1 MILRLHRVAYPFAV
15 LAALLALY
23 FFWGPSTPPN
33 SIRQL
38 SGLTMGTSYRI
49 QLVDVPVGKSEQQIS
64 LDVSALLTEMDKGIF
79 STYADTSE
87 LSRLNRHPVNTPF
100 EASTHLLEVLS
111 LAIEISELTDGA
123 FDVTIGPLVNLWG
136 FGPKI
141 NPADA
146 VPPDV
151 EIQARRNQI
160 GFENVIIDRDGSKI
174 TKRRSLFIDLSAI
187 AKGYGVDQLARYFDD
202 LGVESYF
209 LEIGGELK
217 IKGLKPGGLSWVP
230 AIEAPMDSASQVYQV
245 FFSRGETIAVAGS
258 GDYRNYFESDGVR
271 YSHEIDPR
279 TGYPVDHSLAA
290 AYVID
295 ESAATADALATAF
308 MVMGL
313 EDARALAGSMGQAVY
328 FIYKN
333 SGDGFLDYASDE
345 FAIYMED

>member
-1 MILRLHRVAYPFAV
+1 MISQPRRLAFPFAF
-15 LAALLALY
+15 LAALLGFYL
-23 FFWGPSTPPN
+23 FWSSSAPPA
-33 SIRQL
+33 IRQL

-49 QLVDVPVGKSEQQIS
+49 QLLDLPAGKSEQQVS
-64 LDVSALLTEMDKGIF
+64 MDVSALLTEMDKGIF

-87 LSRLNRHPVNTPF
+87 LSRLNRHPINTPF
-100 EASTHLLEVLS
+100 VASSHLIEVLS

-136 FGPKI
+136 FGPEI
-141 NPADA
+141 NPSDA
-146 VPPDV
+146 VPADSD
-151 EIQARRNQI
+151 IAARLSGV
-160 GFENVIIDRDGSKI
+160 GFKNIAIDLNASKI
-174 TKRRSLFIDLSAI
+174 TKLSSLFVDLSAV
-187 AKGYGVDQLARYFDD
+187 AKGYGVDQLASYFDD

-230 AIEAPMDSASQVYQV
+230 AIEAPVDSASQVYQV
-245 FFSRGETIAVAGS
+245 FFSRGESIAVAGS
-258 GDYRNYFESDGVR
+258 GDYRNYFERDGVR

-279 TGYPVDHSLAA
+279 TGYPISHSLAA

-313 EDARALAGSMGQAVY
+313 EESRALARSMSQAVY

-333 SGDGFLDYASDE
+333 GDGFRDYASAE
-345 FAIYMED
+345 FATYMED

>member
-1 MILRLHRVAYPFAV
+1 MIHRLRRAAYP
-15 LAALLALY
+15 LAFLTALLALY
-23 FFWGPSTPPN
+23 FFGGASPPPN
-33 SIRQL
+33 PIRQL

-49 QLVDVPVGKSEQQIS
+49 QLVDVPRGKSEQQIS

-79 STYADTSE
+79 STYADASE
-87 LSRLNRHPVNTPF
+87 LSRLNRHPVNIPF

-111 LAIEISELTDGA
+111 LAKDISELTGGA

-146 VPPDV
+146 VPPDA
-151 EIQARRNQI
+151 EIQARINQM
-160 GFENVIIDRDGSKI
+160 GYENVVIDKDGSKI

-187 AKGYGVDQLARYFDD
+187 AKGYVVDQLARYFDD

-279 TGYPVDHSLAA
+279 TGYPIDHSLAA

-295 ESAATADALATAF
+295 ESAARADALATAF

-313 EDARALAGSMGQAVY
+313 EDARALAGSLGQAVY

-333 SGDGFLDYASDE
+333 PGDGFLDYASDE
-345 FAIYMED
+345 FATYMED

>member
-1 MILRLHRVAYPFAV
+1 MISGLRRLVFPLAV
-15 LAALLALY
+15 LAALIGFILY
-23 FFWGPSTPPN
+23 WVSSAPVT
-33 SIRQL
+33 IRQL

-49 QLVDVPVGKSEQQIS
+49 QLVELPQGKSEQQIS

-87 LSRLNRHPVNTPF
+87 LSRLNRHPLNTPF
-100 EASTHLLEVLS
+100 EASSHLIEVLS
-111 LAIEISELTDGA
+111 LAIEISELTGGA

-136 FGPKI
+136 FGPEI
-141 NPADA
+141 NPDDA
-146 VPPDV
+146 VPADSDIAARLSDV
-151 EIQARRNQI
+151 GFRNI
-160 GFENVIIDRDGSKI
+160 VIDRDSLQV
-174 TKRRSLFIDLSAI
+174 TKLRTSFIDLSAI
-187 AKGYGVDQLARYFDD
+187 AKGYGVDQLASYFDD

-245 FFSRGETIAVAGS
+245 FFSRGESIAVAGS
-258 GDYRNYFESDGVR
+258 GDYRNYFERNGVR

-279 TGYPVDHSLAA
+279 TGYPISHSLAA

-313 EDARALAGSMGQAVY
+313 AESRALASTMGQAVY

-333 SGDGFLDYASDE
+333 GDSFSDYASNE
-345 FAIYMED
+345 FSTYMEE